1 MRSGPAGAKR
11 SGPAGAKIVSR
22 RRPSRRS
29 RAVSAGIA
37 TVAVSLF
44 AAGCSVPGTGSSTTA
59 LTRTSITVA
68 ALPGVT
74 DAPLYLALHDGLFA
88 KAGLTV
94 NIQTY
99 SSVGKEIAALTNG
112 SADVAV
118 GDYADFFYA
127 QDAANHPGFSI
138 VADAYDAAPSVM
150 QVLALPGTITTPLQ
164 LAGKTIGTP
173 EPQAMPYSAT
183 LPYSE
188 ETLATQS
195 VLTND
200 GVNLSNVRW
209 KAMPASQLI
218 GALQNHQVSAI
229 LATEPTIY
237 QAEAQLGATQVI
249 DSCSGQTASLPL
261 AGYFTLGSFAHK
273 YRNTVL
279 AFRSA
284 LLKAQAQAA
293 QAAQVQAVL
302 ASDEHMGSQTAS
314 LVTLGV
320 YPTSLKASSLQRVAA
335 LMSAFNRLNT
345 PLTVSRLIFH

>member
-1 MRSGPAGAKR
+1 MR

-29 RAVSAGIA
+29 RAVSASIA
-37 TVAVSLF
+37 TVAVSLL
-44 AAGCSVPGTGSSTTA
+44 AAGCHVPFTGSAAPA
-59 LTRTSITVA
+59 LTRSSITVA
-68 ALPGVT
+68 ALPGV
-74 DAPLYLALHDGLFA
+74 DNAPLYLALHSGLFTN
-88 KAGLTV
+88 AGLTV
-94 NIQTY
+94 NIQSY

-112 SADVAV
+112 SANVAV

-138 VADAYDAAPSVM
+138 VADGYDAAPSVM
-150 QVLALPGTITTPLQ
+150 QVLALPGTITTPQQ
-164 LAGKTIGTP
+164 LVGKTIGTP
-173 EPQAMPYSAT
+173 EPQAIPFSAT

-195 VLTND
+195 VLTD
-200 GVNLSNVRW
+200 SGVNPSTVHW

-218 GALQNHQVSAI
+218 GALQSHQVSAI

-237 QAEAQLGATQVI
+237 QAETQLGATEVI
-249 DSCSGQTASLPL
+249 DSCSGKTGSMPL
-261 AGYFTLGSFAHK
+261 TGYFTLRSFSHN
-273 YRNTVL
+273 YRSTVL

-302 ASDEHMGSQTAS
+302 ASDEHMGPQTAA

-320 YPTSLKASSLQRVAA
+320 YPTALKASSLQRVAA
-335 LMSAFNRLNT
+335 LMSEFNRLNT
-345 PLTVSRLIFH
+345 PITVSSLIFR

>member
-1 MRSGPAGAKR
+1 MR

-29 RAVSAGIA
+29 RTVSAAIA
-37 TVAVSLF
+37 TVAVSLL
-44 AAGCSVPGTGSSTTA
+44 AAGCHVPFTGSTTA
-59 LTRTSITVA
+59 ALTRSSITVA
-68 ALPGVT
+68 ALPGV
-74 DAPLYLALHDGLFA
+74 DNAPLYLALHSGMFA
-88 KAGLTV
+88 NVGLTV

-112 SADVAV
+112 SANVAV

-138 VADAYDAAPSVM
+138 VADGYDAAPSVM
-150 QVLALPGTITTPLQ
+150 QVLALPGTITTPQQ

-173 EPQAMPYSAT
+173 EPQAIPFSAT

-195 VLTND
+195 VLTNS
-200 GVNLSNVRW
+200 GVNPSTVHW
-209 KAMPASQLI
+209 KAMPTSQLLS
-218 GALQNHQVSAI
+218 ALQNHQVSAI

-237 QAEAQLGATQVI
+237 QAETQLGATEVI
-249 DSCSGQTASLPL
+249 DSCSGKTASMPL
-261 AGYFTLGSFAHK
+261 TGYFTLRSFSHN
-273 YRNTVL
+273 YRSTVL

-293 QAAQVQAVL
+293 QAAQVQTVL
-302 ASDEHMGSQTAS
+302 ASDEHMGSQTAA

-335 LMSAFNRLNT
+335 LMSEFNRLNT
-345 PLTVSRLIFH
+345 PITVSSLIFH